1 MQGPLN
7 RLRFRLDH
15 SWTPRKVSPYLDG
28 ELSQSERER
37 LERHVE
43 DCPECRELLR
53 ELNALI
59 VTLGTLRDEQGAP
72 VAHAIFSAVR
82 DRLDEPEDHA

>member
-1 MQGPLN
+1 MRSPLR

-15 SWTPRKVSPYLDG
+15 HWTPRNVSRYLDG
-28 ELSQSERER
+28 ELSQSGRER
-37 LERHVE
+37 LEHHVE

-82 DRLDEPEDHA
+82 DRLDGPGDDA